1 MYEIFQ
7 SFPRLPFI
15 RRSRNFGRF
24 VKRFFM
30 LASRKRQKFVT
41 KFLMKVLLL
50 ILHANQIKFVVIFL
64 VLRFSFNRLTEN
76 DEKQLARKFYYRPIV
91 KPSLRE

>member
-30 LASRKRQKFVT
+30 LVSGKRQKFVT

-50 ILHANQIKFVVIFL
+50 ILHAIQIKFVFIFL
-64 VLRFSFNRLTEN
+64 VLCFSFNRLTEN
-76 DEKQLARKFYYRPIV
+76 DEKQLARKLYNRPIV

>member
-24 VKRFFM
+24 VERFFM
-30 LASRKRQKFVT
+30 LVSGKRQKFVT

-50 ILHANQIKFVVIFL
+50 ILHAIQIKFVFIFL
-64 VLRFSFNRLTEN
+64 VLYFSFNRLTEN
-76 DEKQLARKFYYRPIV
+76 DEKQLARKLYNRPIV